1 MLRPEDDDARKVEK
15 LTLINQALI
24 ARMERM
30 DEMRGSSYALT
41 RTAAMLERE
50 VMERNA
56 DLERALADLSAIN
69 VELASAREL
78 ADEANRAKS
87 RFLRAASHDLLQ
99 PLSAAKLF
107 LSHLGETVET
117 PMQTD
122 LLGRIT
128 ASFDSAEELIR
139 ALLDIARLDSQG
151 FEANPG
157 PVAIGRLFQR
167 LTIDLQPLAAARRM
181 DLRFVLSSESVLSD
195 PVLLRQIAQNLII
208 NALKYSTGR
217 KVLVG
222 LKRDAGGAWL
232 TVQDT
237 GPGIAPLD
245 QERIFNE
252 FERLSRS
259 DVPGTGLG
267 LSIVRRACQLLGHPL
282 ELISAPGRGSCF
294 RVRLPLLRNVVRL
307 ETQEEDAD
315 EDEAAVGLIG
325 RRVLVVE
332 NDPGMRQAFSMVLRG
347 WGMEVEDAGGVE
359 AARAAARLGP
369 PPDLVLTDFRLDEGE
384 TGVQTIEA
392 LRADLGGPVPALIV
406 SAEGAEA
413 IRRVAD
419 PLGVPVLE
427 KPVAEARLRRVMGAL
442 LAGRT

>member
-107 LSHLGETVET
+107 LSHLGETVAD

-122 LLGRIT
+122 LVGRIT

-167 LTIDLQPLAAARRM
+167 LTIDLQPLAAARGM
-181 DLRFVLSSESVLSD
+181 DLRFVMSSESVLSD

-222 LKRDAGGAWL
+222 LKRDVGGAWL

-252 FERLSRS
+252 FERLSRA

-282 ELISAPGRGSCF
+282 ELQSAPGRGSCF
-294 RVRLPLLRNVVRL
+294 RVRLPLLRNVVQL
-307 ETQEEDAD
+307 APH
-315 EDEAAVGLIG
+315 EDETDDDDAAGLIG

-359 AARAAARLGP
+359 AARAVVRLGP
-369 PPDLVLTDFRLDEGE
+369 PPDLLLTDFRLDEGE

-392 LRADLGGPVPALIV
+392 LRADLGGSLPALIV

-442 LAGRT
+442 LAGQS